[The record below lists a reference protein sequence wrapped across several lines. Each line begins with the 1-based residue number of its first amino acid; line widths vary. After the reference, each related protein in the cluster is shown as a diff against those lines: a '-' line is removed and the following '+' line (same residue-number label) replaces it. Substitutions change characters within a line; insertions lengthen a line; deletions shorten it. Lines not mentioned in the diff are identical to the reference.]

1 MRLHGKGLG
10 FRRRLGVT
18 TRTII
23 GGLSV
28 LLIIAA
34 VGCDDKSQPTGP
46 TTARESPGTD
56 VQTQQVATP
65 TTTPTPQLPG
75 SITPV
80 PVSKSYRLD
89 LGAGVVVA
97 FVEGL
102 SPEQPDKVAYVTHVP
117 SGSQAVLDRDGQ
129 IIDRHD
135 GRGDGPGRL
144 DAVLEDGAEMDR
156 ILKGLKS
163 DEDVRPRETVIDWVP
178 LIQFGGIHYLARWRL
193 AGQNTSRGRSRPD
206 CRRPGTRV
214 LPDRLQGRWLRRGP
228 LPLPGRRLHLLG
240 PGHAGI
246 CGQGL
251 CTGVPGSRP

>member
-10 FRRRLGVT
+10 FRRQLGVT

-65 TTTPTPQLPG
+65 TTTPTPQFPG

-80 PVSKSYRLD
+80 PASESYRLD

-135 GRGDGPGRL
+135 GRR
-144 DAVLEDGAEMDR
+144 
-156 ILKGLKS
+156 
-163 DEDVRPRETVIDWVP
+163 
-178 LIQFGGIHYLARWRL
+178 
-193 AGQNTSRGRSRPD
+193 
-206 CRRPGTRV
+206 
-214 LPDRLQGRWLRRGP
+214 
-228 LPLPGRRLHLLG
+228 
-240 PGHAGI
+240 
-246 CGQGL
+246 
-251 CTGVPGSRP
+251 